1 MSQFLV
7 ALIGDESV
15 MEDVDPKQME
25 EIVAEMEAYN
35 EQLEKA
41 GVMGEGGGGLAP
53 TSFART
59 LRYGEDGKA
68 VVTDGPFAESKEH
81 VAGFW
86 IFECNDLDEAV
97 KWAEKAPVKGGAIE
111 VREIIESV
119 DENVELFKEQAK
131 KS

>member
-35 EQLEKA
+35 EQLAKA